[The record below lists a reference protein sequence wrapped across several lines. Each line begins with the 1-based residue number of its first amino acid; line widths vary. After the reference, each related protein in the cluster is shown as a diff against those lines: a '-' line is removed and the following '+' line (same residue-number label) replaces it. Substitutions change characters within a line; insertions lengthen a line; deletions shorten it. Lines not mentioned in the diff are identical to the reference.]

1 MTRLTRRRVLAC
13 VPFSTVVFVPAFVGL
28 SDCTPAQATTDAQ
41 VLADASG
48 AVASLNAVVQQ
59 FSAIDPKCLDPNTL
73 AGIQN
78 GLKIA
83 QGLIANLSTATPAPT
98 GASTLAQ
105 VDTYLNDGLTAIASV
120 LPVAS
125 AAFPALAVAVPIVD
139 AIIAL
144 LPGIEA
150 WVNPILASTQA
161 APVAAARAPLAPIK
175 AVVLVADARK
185 ALGIPKMK

>member
-1 MTRLTRRRVLAC
+1 MITRRHLSRTLGLAALLG
-13 VPFSTVVFVPAFVGL
+13 STALVA
-28 SDCTPAQATTDAQ
+28 CTAAQQTTDAQ

-59 FSAIDPKCLDPNTL
+59 FSAIDPKGLSPTTL
-73 AGIQN
+73 AGIQS

-83 QGLIANLSTATPAPT
+83 QGLIASLSTATPAAT

-105 VDTYLNDGLTAIASV
+105 VDTYLNTGLTAIASV

-125 AAFPALAVAVPIVD
+125 AAFPALMVAVPIVD

-144 LPGIEA
+144 LPGIEN
-150 WVNPILASTQA
+150 WVNPLLTSA
-161 APVAAARAPLAPIK
+161 APKAAAALPLRASV
-175 AVVLVADARK
+175 AVSPAQARK
-185 ALGIPKMK
+185 VLGIPAMK